1 MNNFHNFYKSYI
13 DIQRKATVNVETTSR
28 CRLQCP
34 FCQRQ
39 REGGKEKVKAAGEM
53 SYESMRKI
61 YNFATSINFCGQISD
76 PIHHPKFIDFLQLL
90 KEKNK
95 ICTIHT
101 ASSYKPLSWY
111 IKAFKTNPN
120 ANWIFGIDGLPEE
133 SHKHRINQ
141 NGVKLFKVMLEARK
155 YLNVKP
161 IWQYIPFDYNK
172 DNINEIKKIANNKGL
187 ILKELVAR
195 KDLSTGGYIEHFKT

>member
-1 MNNFHNFYKSYI
+1 MSLDNRIKVNLDITTRCPLECPSCSRQILYKNKGLTI
-13 DIQRKATVNVETTSR
+13 PGQDMTLEIFK
-28 CRLQCP
+28 
-34 FCQRQ
+34 
-39 REGGKEKVKAAGEM
+39 
-53 SYESMRKI
+53 KI
-61 YNFATSINFCGQISD
+61 INHYKKINFCGQVSD
-76 PIHHPKFIDFLQLL
+76 PIHHPKFIDFLKLL

-95 ICTIHT
+95 VCTVHT
-101 ASSYKPLSWY
+101 ASSFKSLSWY